1 MTGDDLDVPRV
12 SEFQNTLKKLALLAT
27 FAIVSKL
34 SSQLI

>member
-12 SEFQNTLKKLALLAT
+12 LEFQNTLKKLALLAT

-34 SSQLI
+34 ARQLI